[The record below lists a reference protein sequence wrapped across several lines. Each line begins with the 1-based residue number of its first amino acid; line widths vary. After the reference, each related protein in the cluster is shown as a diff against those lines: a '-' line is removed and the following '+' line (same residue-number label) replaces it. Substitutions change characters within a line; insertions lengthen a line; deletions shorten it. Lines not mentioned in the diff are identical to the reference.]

1 MLAET
6 AFHLQ
11 DTSLVLAM
19 IRDGL
24 VAPRLVIS
32 DHLARLAEM
41 AKRYADRK
49 PDLADLCLIRL
60 SELNPSL
67 PVITT
72 DLRDFRVYRRG
83 TTCYCHHRRQ
93 PFATPAPGA
102 GLKNHASALKFQQRF
117 ITQRQQVF
125 ENGGGVLAQAG
136 RGGSRRPRR
145 G

>member
-1 MLAET
+1 VTGIADTGFLAAFANRNDRHHAWALEIASQIDRALLTCDAVLAET

-24 VAPRLVIS
+24 VAPQFVVS

-41 AKRYADRK
+41 AKRYSDRK

-83 TTCYCHHRRQ
+83 RRDVIRLLH
-93 PFATPAPGA
+93 PPEA
-102 GLKNHASALKFQQRF
+102 
-117 ITQRQQVF
+117 
-125 ENGGGVLAQAG
+125 
-136 RGGSRRPRR
+136 
-145 G
+145 